1 MHIAYNRSLYSV
13 CLLYAVVFLIAF
25 GLLPVFFVS
34 VTGLFESHAYTL
46 SLISIFS
53 TFFVFA
59 GAFVHSDMKFK
70 RIKLVLNFT
79 YVSLFIF
86 AIFICFVFV
95 CLLTAERIPI
105 VASIQGEDPSTLAFL
120 REMFLKA
127 RTGWQSTFVYINA
140 LLGGAIVPYIICVAF
155 ERKSQFRYIF
165 LLIFFLYSISFL
177 EKAFFLKI
185 AIPLFFLFYV
195 RVKTKFTF
203 ILISAIA
210 TLGLLVFMSL
220 AAGGPKG
227 VIDSDSSFFS
237 TGYTSTTPLEQV
249 IWRALVIPVV
259 TSIDAIRL
267 FFENFNGIPLLGATN
282 ATLSFFFQRP
292 RIEFEKEVFNLQ
304 WGQNE
309 AGTGSANSVYLT
321 EAYVNFGWIGVA
333 IFAFL
338 VGRILYIFLSSKEI
352 SIKAI
357 SFLFIYG
364 IFNSG
369 LLSNLLSNGY
379 LVMLLIASHVS
390 WKNE

>member
-1 MHIAYNRSLYSV
+1 
-13 CLLYAVVFLIAF
+13 
-25 GLLPVFFVS
+25 
-34 VTGLFESHAYTL
+34 
-46 SLISIFS
+46 
-53 TFFVFA
+53 
-59 GAFVHSDMKFK
+59 
-70 RIKLVLNFT
+70 
-79 YVSLFIF
+79 
-86 AIFICFVFV
+86 
-95 CLLTAERIPI
+95 
-105 VASIQGEDPSTLAFL
+105 
-120 REMFLKA
+120 
-127 RTGWQSTFVYINA
+127 
-140 LLGGAIVPYIICVAF
+140 
-155 ERKSQFRYIF
+155 
-165 LLIFFLYSISFL
+165 
-177 EKAFFLKI
+177 
-185 AIPLFFLFYV
+185 
-195 RVKTKFTF
+195 
-203 ILISAIA
+203 
-210 TLGLLVFMSL
+210 
-220 AAGGPKG
+220 

-259 TSIDAIRL
+259 TSIDAVRL
-267 FFENFNGIPLLGATN
+267 FFENFNGNPLLGATN

-321 EAYVNFGWIGVA
+321 EAYVNFGWMGVA